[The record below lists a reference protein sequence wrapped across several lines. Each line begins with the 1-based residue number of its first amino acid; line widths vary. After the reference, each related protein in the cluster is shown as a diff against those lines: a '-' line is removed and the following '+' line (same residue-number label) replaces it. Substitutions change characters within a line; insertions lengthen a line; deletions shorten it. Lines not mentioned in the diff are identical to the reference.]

1 MNWKWRM
8 AVLLF
13 VAVPAFSGWPLD
25 RPAPELVNGLSLWT
39 VGYWILVNFCLLGL
53 VGAARYQLFVAVA
66 AMIALPVVFGGA
78 AVSALLALTVAA
90 DAAITD
96 SIRYTKLC
104 LTMLTVI
111 PLALGMVALLPVLQ
125 WENNL
130 LRSSG
135 GIGPFAKAAL
145 MFVRVFNHI
154 IFFVI
159 PNILEVMHEER
170 QDLWRATRSQPQSA
184 RGLKTGNVDDTV
196 RRFNR
201 SRATLRFITYMCV
214 EGICAAVQY
223 IPLWAMEIA
232 QLPTRRAKRR
242 QP

>member
-8 AVLLF
+8 VLLLL

-25 RPAPELVNGLSLWT
+25 RPSPDLVNGLSILT
-39 VGYWILVNFCLLGL
+39 VGYWVLVNICLLGL
-53 VGAARYQLFVAVA
+53 VGATRYQLFVAVA

-78 AVSALLALTVAA
+78 VVSNLLAFISSEADTVA
-90 DAAITD
+90 D
-96 SIRYTKLC
+96 SIRYVKLC

-111 PLALGMVALLPVLQ
+111 PLALGMVALLPVLH
-125 WENNL
+125 WENSL
-130 LRSSG
+130 LHGSE
-135 GIGPFAKAAL
+135 GIGPLAKTAL

-154 IFFVI
+154 LFFVI

-170 QDLWRATRSQPQSA
+170 QDLWRATRSGRRFKNDHPA
-184 RGLKTGNVDDTV
+184 NKADDAA

-201 SRATLRFITYMCV
+201 TRATMRFITYMCI

-223 IPLWAMEIA
+223 IPLWALEIA
-232 QLPTRRAKRR
+232 QLPTKRDKSK